1 MSGVKKGYLAC
12 DFSGIQRYVLGVKN
26 TGKAQAKRLRARS
39 FLLELFEYATLWT
52 IRERLKVAEED
63 VLIHGGGGFL
73 VQIPH
78 DSDSV
83 ELEEIRSDIQRKLWD
98 ETGGEVQVSL
108 SWGENPLVV
117 RKRLEVQKRRIG
129 VFRLQNDKCWNT
141 ENWNQSQIDKPCE
154 VCRQSPG
161 WRNIQNE
168 DGNVLYCR
176 SCWKTQKLGE
186 SLTRWE
192 WMRPGNGTVEAL
204 GVKFEP
210 SENCMPGSFHVGRW
224 IPRHSDFGEP
234 LTFQEISERACGDH
248 RLAVLKADVDSMGA
262 RVSEIAEEDPSYLR
276 LRSFSNYLHEF
287 FGQKIQELLRDS
299 WNLIYTL
306 YAGGDDLLL
315 VGPWNVIFDFAG
327 ALAVEFEK
335 GPGHKYSPLTFS
347 AGIAVVP
354 YRLPVYHAVEEAEK
368 LLESAKSHKDK
379 NRCAALESA
388 WEWDRHESLIQ
399 DGKNLATWVADGVAS
414 RSLLQRLLSLAENK
428 PSGGNPRTAR
438 WAYQIERN
446 VQRHHS
452 DFRSWALN
460 EAIEHLESD
469 DEQQLDELSA
479 CLRYALLATRSAREK
494 I

>member
-1 MSGVKKGYLAC
+1 MNELMYLAC

-63 VLIHGGGGFL
+63 VLIHGGGGFM

-78 DSDSV
+78 DSDSG
-83 ELEEIRSDIQRKLWD
+83 ELEKIRSDIQRKLWD
-98 ETGGEVQVSL
+98 ETAGEVQVSL
-108 SWGENPLVV
+108 SWGETPLVA
-117 RKRLEVQKRRIG
+117 RSFLEVQKRRTG
-129 VFRLQNDKCWNT
+129 VFLLQENGYWSA
-141 ENWNQSQIDKPCE
+141 ENWSQPHLDKPCE
-154 VCRQSPG
+154 ICRQSPG
-161 WRNIQNE
+161 WQNIQNE

-176 SCWKTQKLGE
+176 SCWKAQKLGE
-186 SLTRWE
+186 RLTRWE

-210 SENCMPGSFHVGRW
+210 LKDCLPGSFHVGRW
-224 IPRHSDFGEP
+224 IPRHSDSGEP
-234 LTFQEISERACGDH
+234 LTFQEISERACGDR
-248 RLAVLKADVDSMGA
+248 RLAVMKADVDSMGA
-262 RVSEIAEEDPSYLR
+262 RVSEIALEDPSYRR
-276 LRSFSNYLHEF
+276 LRSFSHCLHEF
-287 FGQKIQELLRDS
+287 FGQKIQKLLRDS
-299 WNLIYTL
+299 WKLIYTL

-315 VGPWNVIFDFAG
+315 VGPWNVILDFAG

-347 AGIAVVP
+347 AGIAVVS
-354 YRLPVYHAVEEAEK
+354 YRLPIYHAVEEAEK
-368 LLESAKSHKDK
+368 LLESAKSHQDK
-379 NRCAALESA
+379 NRCAALGSD
-388 WEWDRHESLIQ
+388 WEWTRHESLIQ

-414 RSLLQRLLSLAENK
+414 RSLLHRLLSIAESK
-428 PSGGNPRTAR
+428 PSGENPRTAR

-446 VQRHHS
+446 VQQRHS

-460 EAIEHLESD
+460 EAIEQLESD
-469 DEQQLDELSA
+469 NKQQLDELSA
-479 CLRYALLATRSAREK
+479 CLRYALLATRSAGEE